1 MILDSGTM
9 KICRL
14 ENIAENGDM
23 PQKKL
28 VPFRKHWFQERNVY
42 INRYYLA
49 LGQNER
55 IDLIAYVHEDR
66 KIYPNMYAVMGNGD
80 QFIVHRVEHIIEEN
94 TNLRYTR
101 LSLQRLETFHDVA
114 E

>member
-9 KICRL
+9 KICKL
-14 ENIAENGDM
+14 ESIAENGNM
-23 PQKKL
+23 PKMKL
-28 VPFRKHWFQERNVY
+28 VPFAKHWFQERNVY

-55 IDLIAYVHEDR
+55 IDLIAYIHEDR
-66 KIYPNMYAVMGNGD
+66 RVRPDMYAVLGNGD
-80 QFIVHRVEHIIEEN
+80 QMLITRTEHIIEEN

-101 LSLQRLETFHDVA
+101 LSLQRLEDFHDIA